1 MHLYVLHGYIRMRIV
16 MRPFILRNTNVVFKK
31 LSVPLIKFY
40 VTERKIKI
48 FNKTTMMINKMLVNY
63 K

>member
-1 MHLYVLHGYIRMRIV
+1 MRIV

-31 LSVPLIKFY
+31 LSEPLIKFY

-48 FNKTTMMINKMLVNY
+48 FNKTTVMINKMLVNY